1 MAETSQPDYMDP
13 ALSYTVN
20 GWEPLSTVYT
30 GLVAYKRAEGEEGS
44 QLIPGLAQELPKVS
58 EDGLTVI
65 ELATG
70 HRVYSTDAGRGN
82 VGVVVYPWEVSIG
95 REHRPARMHSR

>member
-1 MAETSQPDYMDP
+1 MSQTSQPDYLDP
-13 ALSYTVN
+13 AMSYTVN

-58 EDGLTVI
+58 EDGTTYEMTLRKGLKFSDGTPVKASDFERTI
-65 ELATG
+65 Q
-70 HRVYSTDAGRGN
+70 RVLNLESGGSAF
-82 VGVVVYPWEVSIG
+82 
-95 REHRPARMHSR
+95 